1 MILKPNYN
9 NDTEYRFILLYDEN
23 INKYNLNY
31 SLFIED
37 TDITCKFINKDLE
50 NKIIEAILNRLN
62 ITYNNSNIDISHE
75 IIIDNE
81 DDLNIDYNIER
92 QYLRFYIQ
100 DTGLHYKIEE
110 PYLDNK
116 IISIE
121 DYKKFFDVGDNIN
134 LYSEICEAINENK
147 YQYIPKL
154 NESGIDDNGNSF
166 ESYNSIIINNI
177 SYPKCLIFGMEDNF
191 NYMEIDNNMMSMR
204 LNVKDVGNMY
214 EVISINDAETT
225 ILGHVNNTYEIFSWS
240 IYELICQA
248 LMEGKT
254 IYLPK
259 NNYSQLTV
267 DDIVI
272 VEQESEL
279 ETQKKIAINKVKDFL
294 YSTRINKLQLLD
306 YYTFTILN
314 NYFINM
320 GFVITYQNREEK
332 YLEIITAI
340 SEMEDENESEI
351 AIVNLENYLNILDK
365 LKELEGFVVR
375 LNTTI
380 DEIIS
385 CETVEAVETVVND
398 FLDFFK

>member
-37 TDITCKFINKDLE
+37 SDITCKFINKDLE

-81 DDLNIDYNIER
+81 DNLNIDYNIER
-92 QYLRFYIQ
+92 QYLRFFLQ
-100 DTGLHYKIEE
+100 DVGLHYKIEE

>member
-31 SLFIED
+31 KLFIED

-116 IISIE
+116 ILSINE
-121 DYKKFFDVGDNIN
+121 YKYIFDVGDNIN

-320 GFVITYQNREEK
+320 GFAITYQNREEK

-351 AIVNLENYLNILDK
+351 AIANLENYLNILDK

>member
-31 SLFIED
+31 KLFIED

-100 DTGLHYKIEE
+100 DVGLHYKIEE

>member
-31 SLFIED
+31 KLFIED

-92 QYLRFYIQ
+92 QYLRFFLQ
-100 DTGLHYKIEE
+100 DVGLHYKIEE

-116 IISIE
+116 ILSINE
-121 DYKKFFDVGDNIN
+121 YKYIFDVGDNIN

-320 GFVITYQNREEK
+320 GFAITYQNREEK

-340 SEMEDENESEI
+340 SEMEDENEAEI

>member
-92 QYLRFYIQ
+92 QYLRFFLQ
-100 DTGLHYKIEE
+100 DVGLHYKIEE

-121 DYKKFFDVGDNIN
+121 DYKKIFDVGDNIN

-154 NESGIDDNGNSF
+154 NKSGIDDNGNSF

-191 NYMEIDNNMMSMR
+191 NFMEIDNNMMSMR

>member
-37 TDITCKFINKDLE
+37 SDITCKFINKDLE

-92 QYLRFYIQ
+92 QYLRFFLQ
-100 DTGLHYKIEE
+100 DVGLHYKIEE

-320 GFVITYQNREEK
+320 GFVITSQNREEK

>member
-31 SLFIED
+31 KLFIED

-100 DTGLHYKIEE
+100 DVGLHYKIEE

-116 IISIE
+116 ILSINE
-121 DYKKFFDVGDNIN
+121 YKYIFDVGDNIN

-351 AIVNLENYLNILDK
+351 AIANLENYLNILDK

>member
-31 SLFIED
+31 KLFIED

-92 QYLRFYIQ
+92 QYLRFFLQ
-100 DTGLHYKIEE
+100 DVGLHYKIEE

-121 DYKKFFDVGDNIN
+121 DYKKIFDVGDNIN

-320 GFVITYQNREEK
+320 GFVITSQNREEK

-340 SEMEDENESEI
+340 SEMEDENEAEI

>member
-37 TDITCKFINKDLE
+37 SDITCKFINKDLE

-92 QYLRFYIQ
+92 QYLRFFLQ
-100 DTGLHYKIEE
+100 DVGLHYKIEE

-154 NESGIDDNGNSF
+154 NECGIDDNGNSF

-191 NYMEIDNNMMSMR
+191 NFMEIDNNMMSMR

-279 ETQKKIAINKVKDFL
+279 ETQKKVPINKVKDFL

>member
-37 TDITCKFINKDLE
+37 SDITCKFINKDLE

-92 QYLRFYIQ
+92 QYLRFFLQ
-100 DTGLHYKIEE
+100 DVGLHYKIEE

-121 DYKKFFDVGDNIN
+121 DYKKIFDVGDNIN

-380 DEIIS
+380 DEINA

>member
-31 SLFIED
+31 KLFIED

-92 QYLRFYIQ
+92 QYLRFFLQ
-100 DTGLHYKIEE
+100 DVGLHYKIEE

>member
-31 SLFIED
+31 KLFIED

-92 QYLRFYIQ
+92 QYLRFFLQ
-100 DTGLHYKIEE
+100 DVGLHYKIEE

-320 GFVITYQNREEK
+320 GFVITNENREEK

-340 SEMEDENESEI
+340 SEMEDENEAEI

>member
-37 TDITCKFINKDLE
+37 SDITCKFINKDLE

-81 DDLNIDYNIER
+81 DNLNIDYNIER
-92 QYLRFYIQ
+92 QYLRFFLQ
-100 DTGLHYKIEE
+100 DVGLHYKIEE

-191 NYMEIDNNMMSMR
+191 NFMEIDNNMMSMR

>member
-31 SLFIED
+31 KLFIED

-92 QYLRFYIQ
+92 QYLRFFLQ
-100 DTGLHYKIEE
+100 DVGLHYKIEE

-121 DYKKFFDVGDNIN
+121 DYKKIFDVGDNIN

-332 YLEIITAI
+332 YLEIINTI

-351 AIVNLENYLNILDK
+351 VIANLENYLNILDK

>member
-31 SLFIED
+31 KLFIED

-92 QYLRFYIQ
+92 QYLRFYLQ

-116 IISIE
+116 ILSINE
-121 DYKKFFDVGDNIN
+121 YKYIFDVGDNIN

-240 IYELICQA
+240 IYEIICQA

-320 GFVITYQNREEK
+320 GFAITYQNREEK

-340 SEMEDENESEI
+340 SEMEDENEAEI
-351 AIVNLENYLNILDK
+351 AIANLENYLNILDK

>member
-92 QYLRFYIQ
+92 QYLRFFLQ
-100 DTGLHYKIEE
+100 DVGLHYKIEE

-191 NYMEIDNNMMSMR
+191 NFMEIDNNMMSMR

>member
-9 NDTEYRFILLYDEN
+9 NDTEYRFV
-23 INKYNLNY
+23 LNY
-31 SLFIED
+31 NDSKDNRRIVLSYVLSFDTFLHKTRCNITNIEVL
-37 TDITCKFINKDLE
+37 NKV
-50 NKIIEAILNRLN
+50 IEAILNRK
-62 ITYNNSNIDISHE
+62 E
-75 IIIDNE
+75 IHIIKENVVLENVEEVIIDNMNDIKIYDSVE
-81 DDLNIDYNIER
+81 NF
-92 QYLRFYIQ
+92 YLRFKLIDVGEYWNI
-100 DTGLHYKIEE
+100 TNVF
-110 PYLDNK
+110 LDNRVLSVDEYK
-116 IISIE
+116 TIYDCTGDIE
-121 DYKKFFDVGDNIN
+121 NYCTFCTLLSNDKT
-134 LYSEICEAINENK
+134 L
-147 YQYIPKL
+147 YIPKTFKLYFNEFLDL
-154 NESGIDDNGNSF
+154 NDLLVE
-166 ESYNSIIINNI
+166 
-177 SYPKCLIFGMEDNF
+177 
-191 NYMEIDNNMMSMR
+191 DNNMIK
-204 LNVKDVGNMY
+204 LQFNVRDIGTAY
-214 EVISINDAETT
+214 EVIGVNENETAILGSINSVYVVHSYA
-225 ILGHVNNTYEIFSWS
+225 
-240 IYELICQA
+240 IYEFIISA
-248 LMEGKT
+248 INEGKT

>member
-31 SLFIED
+31 KLFIED

-116 IISIE
+116 ILSINE
-121 DYKKFFDVGDNIN
+121 YKYIFDVGDNIN

-351 AIVNLENYLNILDK
+351 AIANLENYLNILDK

>member
-31 SLFIED
+31 KLFIED

-92 QYLRFYIQ
+92 QYLRFFLQ
-100 DTGLHYKIEE
+100 DVGLHYKIEE

-320 GFVITYQNREEK
+320 GFVITSQNREEK
-332 YLEIITAI
+332 YLEIINTI

-351 AIVNLENYLNILDK
+351 VIANLENYLNILDK

>member
-37 TDITCKFINKDLE
+37 SDITCKFINKDLE

-92 QYLRFYIQ
+92 QYLRFYLQ

-116 IISIE
+116 ILSINE
-121 DYKKFFDVGDNIN
+121 YKYIFDVGDNIN

-240 IYELICQA
+240 IYEIICQA

-320 GFVITYQNREEK
+320 GFAITYQNREEK

-340 SEMEDENESEI
+340 SEMEDENEAEI
-351 AIVNLENYLNILDK
+351 AIANLENYLNILDK

-385 CETVEAVETVVND
+385 CETLEAVETVVND

>member
-31 SLFIED
+31 KLFIED

-92 QYLRFYIQ
+92 QYLRFFLQ
-100 DTGLHYKIEE
+100 DVGLHYKIEE

-116 IISIE
+116 ILSINE
-121 DYKKFFDVGDNIN
+121 YKYIFDVGDNIN

-351 AIVNLENYLNILDK
+351 AIANLENYLNILDK

>member
-100 DTGLHYKIEE
+100 DVGLHYKIEE

-116 IISIE
+116 ILSINE
-121 DYKKFFDVGDNIN
+121 YKYIFDVGDNIN

-191 NYMEIDNNMMSMR
+191 NFMEIDNNMMSMR

-351 AIVNLENYLNILDK
+351 AIANLENYLNILDK

>member
-92 QYLRFYIQ
+92 QYLRFFLQ
-100 DTGLHYKIEE
+100 DVGLHYKIEE

-116 IISIE
+116 ILSINE
-121 DYKKFFDVGDNIN
+121 YKYIFDVGDNIN

>member
-37 TDITCKFINKDLE
+37 SDITCKFINKDLE

-81 DDLNIDYNIER
+81 DNLNIDYNIER
-92 QYLRFYIQ
+92 QYLRFFLQ
-100 DTGLHYKIEE
+100 DVGLHYKIEE

-191 NYMEIDNNMMSMR
+191 NFMEIDNNMMSMR

-320 GFVITYQNREEK
+320 GFVITSQNREEK

>member
-37 TDITCKFINKDLE
+37 SDITCKFINKDLE

-92 QYLRFYIQ
+92 QYLRFFLQ
-100 DTGLHYKIEE
+100 DVGLHYKIEE

-121 DYKKFFDVGDNIN
+121 DYKKIFDVGDNIN

>member
-31 SLFIED
+31 KLFIED

-100 DTGLHYKIEE
+100 DVGLHYKIEE

-116 IISIE
+116 ILSINE
-121 DYKKFFDVGDNIN
+121 YKYIFDVGDNIN

-320 GFVITYQNREEK
+320 GFAITYQNREEK

-340 SEMEDENESEI
+340 SEMEDENEAEI
-351 AIVNLENYLNILDK
+351 AITNLENYLNILDK

>member
-31 SLFIED
+31 KLFIED

-92 QYLRFYIQ
+92 QYLRFFLQ
-100 DTGLHYKIEE
+100 DVGLHYKIEE

-116 IISIE
+116 ILSINE
-121 DYKKFFDVGDNIN
+121 YKYIFDVGDNIN

-320 GFVITYQNREEK
+320 GFAITYQNREEK

-340 SEMEDENESEI
+340 SEMEDENEAEI
-351 AIVNLENYLNILDK
+351 AIANLENYLNILDK

>member
-92 QYLRFYIQ
+92 QYLRFFLQ
-100 DTGLHYKIEE
+100 DVGLHYKIEE

-121 DYKKFFDVGDNIN
+121 DYKKIFDVGDNIN

-191 NYMEIDNNMMSMR
+191 NFMEIDNNMMSMR

>member
-37 TDITCKFINKDLE
+37 SDITCKFINKDLE

-134 LYSEICEAINENK
+134 LYS
-147 YQYIPKL
+147 
-154 NESGIDDNGNSF
+154 
-166 ESYNSIIINNI
+166 
-177 SYPKCLIFGMEDNF
+177 
-191 NYMEIDNNMMSMR
+191 
-204 LNVKDVGNMY
+204 
-214 EVISINDAETT
+214 
-225 ILGHVNNTYEIFSWS
+225 
-240 IYELICQA
+240 
-248 LMEGKT
+248 
-254 IYLPK
+254 
-259 NNYSQLTV
+259 
-267 DDIVI
+267 
-272 VEQESEL
+272 
-279 ETQKKIAINKVKDFL
+279 
-294 YSTRINKLQLLD
+294 
-306 YYTFTILN
+306 
-314 NYFINM
+314 
-320 GFVITYQNREEK
+320 
-332 YLEIITAI
+332 
-340 SEMEDENESEI
+340 
-351 AIVNLENYLNILDK
+351 
-365 LKELEGFVVR
+365 
-375 LNTTI
+375 
-380 DEIIS
+380 
-385 CETVEAVETVVND
+385 
-398 FLDFFK
+398 

>member
-81 DDLNIDYNIER
+81 DNLNIDYNIER
-92 QYLRFYIQ
+92 QYLRFFLQ
-100 DTGLHYKIEE
+100 DVGLHYKIEE

-191 NYMEIDNNMMSMR
+191 NFMEIDNNMMSMR

-225 ILGHVNNTYEIFSWS
+225 ILGHINNTYEIFSWS

-320 GFVITYQNREEK
+320 GFVITSQNREEK

>member
-31 SLFIED
+31 KLFIED

-92 QYLRFYIQ
+92 QYLRFFLQ
-100 DTGLHYKIEE
+100 DVGLHYKIEE

-121 DYKKFFDVGDNIN
+121 DYKKIFDVGDNIN

>member
-1 MILKPNYN
+1 
-9 NDTEYRFILLYDEN
+9 
-23 INKYNLNY
+23 
-31 SLFIED
+31 
-37 TDITCKFINKDLE
+37 
-50 NKIIEAILNRLN
+50 
-62 ITYNNSNIDISHE
+62 
-75 IIIDNE
+75 
-81 DDLNIDYNIER
+81 
-92 QYLRFYIQ
+92 
-100 DTGLHYKIEE
+100 
-110 PYLDNK
+110 
-116 IISIE
+116 
-121 DYKKFFDVGDNIN
+121 
-134 LYSEICEAINENK
+134 
-147 YQYIPKL
+147 
-154 NESGIDDNGNSF
+154 
-166 ESYNSIIINNI
+166 
-177 SYPKCLIFGMEDNF
+177 MEDNF

-320 GFVITYQNREEK
+320 GFVITSQNREEK
-332 YLEIITAI
+332 YLEIINTI
-340 SEMEDENESEI
+340 SEMKDENESEI
-351 AIVNLENYLNILDK
+351 VIANLENYLNILDK

>member
-37 TDITCKFINKDLE
+37 SDITCKFINKDLE

-81 DDLNIDYNIER
+81 DNLNIDYNIER
-92 QYLRFYIQ
+92 QYLRFFLQ
-100 DTGLHYKIEE
+100 DVGLHYKIEE

-154 NESGIDDNGNSF
+154 NESGIDDSGNSF

-191 NYMEIDNNMMSMR
+191 NFMEIDNNMMSMR

-320 GFVITYQNREEK
+320 GFVITSQNREEK

>member
-31 SLFIED
+31 KLFIED

-100 DTGLHYKIEE
+100 DVGLHYKIEE

-116 IISIE
+116 ILSINE
-121 DYKKFFDVGDNIN
+121 YKYIFDVGDNIN

-320 GFVITYQNREEK
+320 GFAITYQNREEK

-340 SEMEDENESEI
+340 SEMEDENEAEI

>member
-31 SLFIED
+31 KLFIED

-92 QYLRFYIQ
+92 QYLRFFLQ
-100 DTGLHYKIEE
+100 DVGLHYKIEE

-191 NYMEIDNNMMSMR
+191 NFMEIDNNMMSMR

-320 GFVITYQNREEK
+320 GFVITSQNREEK